1 MRILIAILITM
12 ASLMFSSS
20 ATLPEE
26 GLSRNETNLKG
37 LRPGTDML
45 IIPLKNAGRVY
56 MIEAIIDNQ

>member
-1 MRILIAILITM
+1 M
-12 ASLMFSSS
+12 ASLMLNSSI
-20 ATLPEE
+20 TLPGEV
-26 GLSRNETNLKG
+26 LPLNNNELRG

>member
-12 ASLMFSSS
+12 ASLMLNSSI
-20 ATLPEE
+20 TLPGEV
-26 GLSRNETNLKG
+26 LPLNNNELRG